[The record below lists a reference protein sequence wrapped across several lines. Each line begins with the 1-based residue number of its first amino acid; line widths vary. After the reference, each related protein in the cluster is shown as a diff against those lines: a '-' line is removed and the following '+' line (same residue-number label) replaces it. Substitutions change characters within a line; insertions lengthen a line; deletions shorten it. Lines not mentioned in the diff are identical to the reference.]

1 MGKQLLR
8 SLYHSIVYN
17 AVHRRELKRP
27 SRMTFN
33 SLELVVEANVH
44 HPGIFKSGKVFAG
57 MLSRIDLYKKAV
69 LDMGTGSGIL
79 ALTAAHQGAD
89 VVAVDKDPAAV
100 QCSTANV
107 RRNGLEMNV
116 RVLNG
121 DLFST
126 IPDRTFDVILFNP
139 PYFTEQTG
147 SFRDTALYG
156 GNNLEIIKDFADSAA
171 NHLTAGGYVLM
182 IISTDSDVGRCL
194 QIFRVLNYTSVLL
207 ETRETIFETFY
218 IYKFAPFPTTLK
230 AHSLKT
236 TQTITPREPLD
247 FESSNGN
254 SRFVC
259 PSCRGSLH
267 RSVDTWECPRE
278 SFIFPAVAGI
288 PILLFRPE
296 ENTSANSLESIRM
309 SERLRNGVTGA
320 PNSSSVCL
328 TKTKQESTQAIGI
341 SGLGRTN
348 VSLRIFGRSLPN
360 RPAFLTLAPAIAG
373 FPCVSGTRSIT

>member
-1 MGKQLLR
+1 MGKQLFR

-17 AVHRRELKRP
+17 VVYRRELKGP

-33 SLELVVEANVH
+33 SLDLVVEANVH
-44 HPGIFKSGKVFAG
+44 HPEIFKSGKVFAG

-139 PYFTEQTG
+139 PYFTEETG

-156 GNNLEIIKDFADSAA
+156 GNNLELIKDFADSAA

-218 IYKFAPFPTTLK
+218 IYKFAPLPPTPT
-230 AHSLKT
+230 H
-236 TQTITPREPLD
+236 I
-247 FESSNGN
+247 
-254 SRFVC
+254 
-259 PSCRGSLH
+259 H
-267 RSVDTWECPRE
+267 
-278 SFIFPAVAGI
+278 
-288 PILLFRPE
+288 
-296 ENTSANSLESIRM
+296 
-309 SERLRNGVTGA
+309 
-320 PNSSSVCL
+320 
-328 TKTKQESTQAIGI
+328 
-341 SGLGRTN
+341 
-348 VSLRIFGRSLPN
+348 
-360 RPAFLTLAPAIAG
+360 
-373 FPCVSGTRSIT
+373 